1 MSQDNQKKSMM
12 QQIIE
17 SRMHALTHSILK
29 AKTDKQVERLL
40 NSFIHENFFVT
51 AKGKPAAK
59 STIKKKI
66 KKLRNHLDS
75 LIFLNAEPSLIKD
88 GVHYSVIYLKEQ
100 EDEL

>member
-1 MSQDNQKKSMM
+1 MM
-12 QQIIE
+12 QQIME

-40 NSFIHENFFVT
+40 NSFIHENLLVT

-59 STIKKKI
+59 STIKRKI
-66 KKLRNHLDS
+66 KKLRNYLDS

>member
-1 MSQDNQKKSMM
+1 MM

-17 SRMHALTHSILK
+17 SRMLCVSACILK

-59 STIKKKI
+59 SAIKRKI

>member
-1 MSQDNQKKSMM
+1 MM
-12 QQIIE
+12 QQIME

-51 AKGKPAAK
+51 AKGKPTAK

-66 KKLRNHLDS
+66 KKLRNYLDS